1 MTKKKNV
8 DDGML
13 EKLNDYCS
21 KLYLS
26 TWKCVYHTK
35 VTVESS
41 ESAKTTA
48 RREAQRDAVDVTF
61 VNCLLNFY
69 PQVDEKEIWAA
80 IGRVHKINLANM
92 SEFGIDESIQ
102 QEIYDRCISAHQ
114 SWIKASGH
122 SFERYVANL
131 NNDVLKKNEIRFIL
145 QAELTKLIKEKVLK
159 NTPEDI
165 QGLKSWGKDFDL
177 YAIQTIH
184 GNTRVFGCIQS
195 KTSIR
200 DRIGR
205 DRAFSENAM
214 DALFWS
220 VAVTLDGDFLNMPEF
235 IHMVNG
241 GGSYGTNSWHGMYA
255 MSGISDHNDRIY
267 KTSEKLDIFIE
278 HAIQASDQFIADR
291 RMLGRD
297 WKAAVC
303 E

>member
-1 MTKKKNV
+1 MTGRRNG
-8 DDGML
+8 DNEILG
-13 EKLNDYCS
+13 KLNDYCS
-21 KLYLS
+21 NLYMK
-26 TWKCVYHTK
+26 TWKNVYHTK
-35 VTVESS
+35 ITEESS
-41 ESAKTTA
+41 ESAKTMA
-48 RREAQRDAVDVTF
+48 RREAQRDAVDATF

-69 PQVDEKEIWAA
+69 PQADEKEIWAA

-92 SEFGIDESIQ
+92 GELGIDESIQ
-102 QEIYDRCISAHQ
+102 QEVYDRCISAHQ

-122 SFERYVANL
+122 SFERYIANL
-131 NNDVLKKNEIRFIL
+131 NNDILKTNEIRFIL
-145 QAELTKLIKEKVLK
+145 QSELTELIKRKVLK
-159 NTPEDI
+159 NTQEDI

-220 VAVTLDGDFLNMPEF
+220 AAVTLDGDFLNMPEF
-235 IHMVNG
+235 VHMVNG

-267 KTSEKLDIFIE
+267 KTSEKLDIFVK

-291 RMLGRD
+291 RMLGRG
-297 WKAAVC
+297 WKAMIKD
-303 E
+303 

>member
-1 MTKKKNV
+1 MTGKRNV
-8 DDGML
+8 DNEILG
-13 EKLNDYCS
+13 KLNDYCS
-21 KLYLS
+21 NLYMK
-26 TWKCVYHTK
+26 TWKNVYHTK
-35 VTVESS
+35 ITEESS
-41 ESAKTTA
+41 ESAKTMA
-48 RREAQRDAVDVTF
+48 RREAQRDAVDATF

-92 SEFGIDESIQ
+92 GELGIDESIQ
-102 QEIYDRCISAHQ
+102 QEVYDRCISAHQ

-122 SFERYVANL
+122 SFERYIANL
-131 NNDVLKKNEIRFIL
+131 NNDILKTNEIRFIL
-145 QAELTKLIKEKVLK
+145 QAELTELIKRKVLK
-159 NTPEDI
+159 NTAEDI
-165 QGLKSWGKDFDL
+165 QGLGSWGKDFDL

-235 IHMVNG
+235 VHMVNG

-255 MSGISDHNDRIY
+255 MSGIADHNDRIY
-267 KTSEKLDIFIE
+267 KTSEKLDIFVE

-291 RMLGRD
+291 RMLGCG
-297 WKAAVC
+297 WKAMIKD
-303 E
+303 

>member
-1 MTKKKNV
+1 MIKKKDANAE
-8 DDGML
+8 L
-13 EKLNDYCS
+13 LQRLNAYCS
-21 KLYLS
+21 RLYLS
-26 TWKCVYHTK
+26 AWKSVYNTK
-35 VTVESS
+35 VTEESS
-41 ESAKTTA
+41 ESVKTTA
-48 RREAQRDAVDVTF
+48 RREAQRDAVDATF
-61 VNCLLNFY
+61 INCLINFY
-69 PQVDEKEIWAA
+69 PQVNEKEIWAA

-92 SEFGIDESIQ
+92 SELGIDESIQ

-122 SFERYVANL
+122 SFERYIANL
-131 NNDVLKKNEIRFIL
+131 NNDILKENEIRFIL
-145 QAELTKLIKEKVLK
+145 QAELSELIKKKVLK

-177 YAIQTIH
+177 YAVQTIH

-255 MSGISDHNDRIY
+255 MSGISNHNDRIY

-291 RMLGRD
+291 RMLGRM
-297 WKAAVC
+297 WKATVK